1 MHKVVD
7 FATISGTL
15 AFSNMPGMLKRM
27 SHCGSEIISM
37 VNCFNSAS
45 KMSLTIAFISYAGGF
60 RSSVTTDTGV
70 MKDPNVIID
79 LLEEAI

>member
-1 MHKVVD
+1 
-7 FATISGTL
+7 
-15 AFSNMPGMLKRM
+15 
-27 SHCGSEIISM
+27 M

-79 LLEEAI
+79 PLEEAI